1 LTKSEYLDEVRLNLA
16 VLPKDEVDM
25 AIRFYDEYLSDA
37 GRGNE
42 AAAMEELGK
51 PYHLAKSIISEQSA
65 FTRSAMYI
73 EHKQNR
79 NVTPPESVFTYA
91 EPDKMNYPNV
101 KRAMPA
107 QPAETEI
114 TKPEKVKITKDEPG
128 EKISKRA
135 FILGMTAIIST
146 AIMIITIVSLSLAFE
161 MVRYLNP

>member
-16 VLPKDEVDM
+16 VLPKDEVEM
-25 AIRFYDEYLSDA
+25 ALRFYDEYLSDA

-79 NVTPPESVFTYA
+79 NITPPESVFTFA
-91 EPDKMNYPNV
+91 EPEKMSYPNV
-101 KRAMPA
+101 KRAEEKIPE
-107 QPAETEI
+107 QKSSKVNI
-114 TKPEKVKITKDEPG
+114 TKNESNEP
-128 EKISKRA
+128 ISKRA

-161 MVRYLNP
+161 MVRYLNPI

>member
-1 LTKSEYLDEVRLNLA
+1 LTKNEYLDEVRLNLA

-73 EHKQNR
+73 EHKQTR
-79 NVTPPESVFTYA
+79 NTPVPESVFAYA
-91 EPDKMNYPNV
+91 EPETAKLPNI
-101 KRAMPA
+101 KTAGSIESKGISLEKSPPA
-107 QPAETEI
+107 REPA
-114 TKPEKVKITKDEPG
+114 

-135 FILGMTAIIST
+135 FILGMTAIIGT
-146 AIMIITIVSLSLAFE
+146 VVMVITIIALSYATEIIKTMYF
-161 MVRYLNP
+161 

>member
-1 LTKSEYLDEVRLNLA
+1 MTKNEYLDEVRLNLA
-16 VLPKDEVDM
+16 VLPKEEVDM

-73 EHKQNR
+73 EHKQTR
-79 NVTPPESVFTYA
+79 NIPKPESVFAYA
-91 EPDKMNYPNV
+91 EPETARLPNIKTAESIQSKEVILDKKQRAAEPN
-101 KRAMPA
+101 
-107 QPAETEI
+107 
-114 TKPEKVKITKDEPG
+114 

-135 FILGMTAIIST
+135 FILGMTAIIGT
-146 AIMIITIVSLSLAFE
+146 VIMVITIVSLAYAFDIIK
-161 MVRYLNP
+161 YLNPI

>member
-1 LTKSEYLDEVRLNLA
+1 MTKSEYLDEVRLNLA

-79 NVTPPESVFTYA
+79 NIAPPESVFTYA
-91 EPDKMNYPNV
+91 EPEKMTYPNV
-101 KRAMPA
+101 KT
-107 QPAETEI
+107 AEPEVK
-114 TKPEKVKITKDEPG
+114 KPEKVNITKNEPG

-161 MVRYLNP
+161 MVRYMNPQF

>member
-79 NVTPPESVFTYA
+79 NIAPPESIFTYA
-91 EPDKMNYPNV
+91 EPDKMTYPNV
-101 KRAMPA
+101 KRA
-107 QPAETEI
+107 QPAEPEI
-114 TKPEKVKITKDEPG
+114 RKPEKVKITKDEGHDP
-128 EKISKRA
+128 ISKRA
-135 FILGMTAIIST
+135 FILAMTAIICGT
-146 AIMIITIVSLSLAFE
+146 ILLLVAIPVLMWTF
-161 MVRYLNP
+161 R

>member
-1 LTKSEYLDEVRLNLA
+1 LTKNEYLDEVRLNLA
-16 VLPKDEVDM
+16 VLPKDEADM

-73 EHKQNR
+73 EHKQTR
-79 NVTPPESVFTYA
+79 KAPAAESIFSYA
-91 EPDKMNYPNV
+91 EPETAKLPNI
-101 KRAMPA
+101 KTASGIESKGINLEKNPPA
-107 QPAETEI
+107 R
-114 TKPEKVKITKDEPG
+114 EPV

-135 FILGMTAIIST
+135 FILGMTGIIGT
-146 AIMIITIVSLSLAFE
+146 VVMIITIVSLSYAFE
-161 MVRYLNP
+161 IVKYLNF

>member
-1 LTKSEYLDEVRLNLA
+1 MTKNEYLDEVRLNLA

-25 AIRFYDEYLSDA
+25 AIRFYDEYLTDA

-73 EHKQNR
+73 EHKQTR
-79 NVTPPESVFTYA
+79 KSPVPASVFSYA
-91 EPDKMNYPNV
+91 EPETAKLPNI
-101 KRAMPA
+101 KTA
-107 QPAETEI
+107 QSIDSKGINLE
-114 TKPEKVKITKDEPG
+114 KPTHHDPT

-135 FILGMTAIIST
+135 FILGMTAIIGT
-146 AIMIITIVSLSLAFE
+146 VVMVTTIVSLAYYFDMLK
-161 MVRYLNP
+161 YLNPIVI

>member
-79 NVTPPESVFTYA
+79 NIAPPESVFTYA
-91 EPDKMNYPNV
+91 EPDKMTYPNV
-101 KRAMPA
+101 KRAEPV
-107 QPAETEI
+107 I
-114 TKPEKVKITKDEPG
+114 NKPEKVKITKDEGHDP
-128 EKISKRA
+128 ISKRA
-135 FILGMTAIIST
+135 FILGMTAIICAT
-146 AIMIITIVSLSLAFE
+146 IALIVAIPVIIIN
-161 MVRYLNP
+161 M